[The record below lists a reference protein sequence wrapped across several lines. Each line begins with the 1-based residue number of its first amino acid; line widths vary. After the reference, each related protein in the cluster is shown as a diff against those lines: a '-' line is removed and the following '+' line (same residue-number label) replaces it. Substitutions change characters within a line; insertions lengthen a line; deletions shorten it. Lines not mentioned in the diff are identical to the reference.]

1 MPPAS
6 PAPSKKVMPRSTAP
20 RISRIASGLVP
31 PFVSPKRPLLPPPSP
46 MTLETSPDWPRA
58 TYSMGNPH
66 AFAIIAQALEEPP
79 PRCEFSRMA
88 SLPNRPKGRSIK
100 NLRMVWGFASRYR
113 GHLAV
118 AALALAI
125 AAGATVSIPWG
136 FKFVIDKGFGPGAG
150 NPHTIAPWFERL
162 LGVVAVLAL
171 ATATRYY
178 FVSWIGE
185 RTVADIRLAVHRNLL
200 RLSPGFFEENR
211 PAEITSRITVDTTI
225 IEQVVGTTVSV
236 ALRNTV
242 MGLACVGILFALAP
256 KLAAMMLLGVPL
268 VVAPIIF
275 LGRKVRQV
283 STRSQDR
290 IADVGTVT
298 SEVLGAM
305 KILQAFNQ
313 EGREASRF
321 GQAVER
327 VFATAKKRMLLRAIM
342 TAIVIFMIFGAITM
356 VIWQGAIDVAAGRIT
371 GGTIAAFVL
380 YGGLLA
386 GAFGNLSEVYCDL
399 LRAAGA
405 SERLS
410 ELLEAQPDIHAPA
423 NPAKLPEPARG
434 ELAFEQDTFHY
445 PTRPETSALDGFD
458 LVVRARERLAVVGP
472 SGAGKTTLFQLA
484 ERFYDPQAGRILI
497 DGVDLRDADPADVR
511 QRIAMVPQETVMFAA
526 SARDNLRYGNWG
538 ATEEQLWQAAR
549 DANAEDFLRA
559 LPQGL
564 DTFMGEGGARLSGG
578 QRQRIAIARALLR
591 DAPLLLLDEATSAL
605 DAESERLVQDALDR
619 LMADRTTIV
628 IAHRLATVRAADRI
642 VVMDAGRIVEEGT
655 HASLNARGGLYARL
669 ARLQFED
676 RAA

>member
-1 MPPAS
+1 
-6 PAPSKKVMPRSTAP
+6 
-20 RISRIASGLVP
+20 
-31 PFVSPKRPLLPPPSP
+31 
-46 MTLETSPDWPRA
+46 
-58 TYSMGNPH
+58 
-66 AFAIIAQALEEPP
+66 
-79 PRCEFSRMA
+79 MA
-88 SLPNRPKGRSIK
+88 NLPNRPKGRSIK

-236 ALRNTV
+236 ALRNIV
-242 MGLACVGILFALAP
+242 MGVGCVATMFVLAP
-256 KLAAMMLLGVPL
+256 KLAGLMLLGIP
-268 VVAPIIF
+268 VVLGPIIV
-275 LGRKVRQV
+275 LGRRVRAV
-283 STRSQDR
+283 STRNQDR
-290 IADVGTVT
+290 IADVGLVAT
-298 SEVLGAM
+298 EVLGAM
-305 KILQAFNQ
+305 KIVQAFNQ
-313 EGREASRF
+313 QPRETSRF
-321 GQAVER
+321 REAVER
-327 VFATAKKRMLLRAIM
+327 VFATAKRRIALRAIL
-342 TAIVIFMIFGAITM
+342 TAFMIFLMIGSIVM
-356 VIWQGAIDVAAGRIT
+356 VIWLGAIDVAAGRMS

-380 YGGLLA
+380 CGGLLA
-386 GAFGNLSEVYCDL
+386 GAFGALSEVLGDL

-405 SERLS
+405 SERLA
-410 ELLEAQPDIHAPA
+410 ELLEAESEIRAPTSPVA
-423 NPAKLPEPARG
+423 LPEPPRG
-434 ELAFEQDTFHY
+434 ELAFEHVTFHY
-445 PTRPETSALDGFD
+445 PTRPDTSALNAFD
-458 LVVRARERLAVVGP
+458 LTVRPRERLAVVGP
-472 SGAGKTTLFQLA
+472 SGAGKTTIFQLA
-484 ERFYDPQAGRILI
+484 ERFYDPQSGRVLL
-497 DGVDLRDADPADVR
+497 DGVDLKDADPADIR
-511 QRIAMVPQETVMFAA
+511 GRIAMVPQETIIFAA
-526 SARDNLRYGNWG
+526 SARDNLRYGNWD
-538 ATEEQLWQAAR
+538 ASEDELWQAAR
-549 DANAEDFLRA
+549 DANAEEFLRA
-559 LPQGL
+559 LPEGF

-605 DAESERLVQDALDR
+605 DAESERLVQNALDR

-628 IAHRLATVRAADRI
+628 IAHRLATVRAAGRI
-642 VVMDAGRIVEEGT
+642 VVMDAGQIVEEGT